1 LKGEF
6 LTREAKLGHW
16 VLPGVIAKLND
27 ILYTIAQNSFVQD
40 GTKSVQADTKK
51 PRRGGRPRKF
61 DEGEAL
67 AKMQRQL
74 WTTGLS
80 GASLDGIA
88 RSAGLNRPSL
98 ASAFGDKD
106 AIYVR
111 AAAQYTAMMRE
122 RMSQALSIP
131 DLKAALEKAF
141 DTAIDI
147 YTMDGPD
154 GCFVLCTAPA
164 EALTNP
170 VCRLILDQAIKA
182 IDASFLERLQK
193 ESTGKRASLD
203 DLSLLAA
210 QIGATLHSVALR
222 ARAGWNREKLRSL
235 AAGTIAQ
242 ALVAVESSRVSTRS
256 GKMRRTAMR

>member
-1 LKGEF
+1 MSF
-6 LTREAKLGHW
+6 FA
-16 VLPGVIAKLND
+16 PVIAKPND
-27 ILYTIAQNSFVQD
+27 ILYTIAQNSFMQD
-40 GTKSVQADTKK
+40 GTKPVQADPKK
-51 PRRGGRPRKF
+51 PRRGGRPREF
-61 DEGEAL
+61 DESEAL

-98 ASAFGDKD
+98 AAAFGDKD
-106 AIYVR
+106 AIYAR
-111 AAAQYTAMMRE
+111 AATQYAAMMRE
-122 RMSQALSIP
+122 RLSQALSIP
-131 DLKAALEKAF
+131 DLAAALEKAF
-141 DTAIDI
+141 DTAINT

-170 VCRLILDQAIKA
+170 VCRLILDQSINA

-193 ESTGKRASLD
+193 ERRGKGASLD
-203 DLSLLAA
+203 TLSLLAA
-210 QIGATLHSVALR
+210 QLGATLHSIALR
-222 ARAGWNREKLRSL
+222 ARAGWNRERLRSL

-242 ALVAVESSRVSTRS
+242 TLVAVGSSRASRS